1 MKTILAAAVLAA
13 FPLAANADLLY
24 FSDFEADDGGWRA
37 TASWDPIGDWEWTN
51 TYDGSQYNGVGA
63 APLNAYSGS
72 GLWATVPLGDYT
84 NSGGES
90 FLSQTFD
97 FTGWSGTTLSW
108 YNWTNAFYTWDTA
121 KVYVNGA
128 EIWDYGVYNDAPTW
142 EYVSIDLFDFDGM
155 SEVEIV
161 FELHASTVVEKAGW
175 YIDDV
180 AINGVPAPGA
190 LALLGLAGL
199 AGRRR
204 R

>member
-63 APLNAYSGS
+63 APLNAYSGT

-84 NSGGES
+84 NSGGET

-97 FTGWSGTTLSW
+97 FTGWSGTSLSW
-108 YNWTNAFYTWDTA
+108 YNWTNAFYDWDTA

-128 EIWDYGVYNDAPTW
+128 MIWDYGWYNDAPTW
-142 EYVSIDLFDFDGM
+142 EYVSIDLFDYDGM
-155 SEVEIV
+155 S
-161 FELHASTVVEKAGW
+161 
-175 YIDDV
+175 
-180 AINGVPAPGA
+180 
-190 LALLGLAGL
+190 
-199 AGRRR
+199 
-204 R
+204 